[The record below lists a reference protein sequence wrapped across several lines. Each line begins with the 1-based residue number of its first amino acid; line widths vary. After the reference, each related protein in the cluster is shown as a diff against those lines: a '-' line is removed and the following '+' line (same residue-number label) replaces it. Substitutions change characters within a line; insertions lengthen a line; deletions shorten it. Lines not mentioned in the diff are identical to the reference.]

1 MDSGGHDEVNMA
13 AAMASGANGAVSVVF
28 VCAAGS
34 VSGRLVETW
43 TRTGQS
49 LAAVVVSE
57 TRPGKPLP
65 RPFARLARSG
75 VPVVRADYPADWRE
89 IESALGGITADVVL
103 CYGFMRL
110 IPDSFLKRFRHGG
123 VNFHPALLPACRGP
137 HPTRCLVAA
146 GQIEAW
152 GGLTLHTMTEGFDE
166 GAILS
171 HARFLPQ
178 DYLCVRRFEDV
189 LVATMEAMIQ
199 EVLPLHCRGQ
209 VVAHPQEGGAGGW
222 AVYHPRSVIAS
233 SAWTADEVAMAGAFL
248 ARRKGIFL
256 RLDDG
261 RLVRVAGMRRRIGP
275 PCGRKAVVGQATV
288 EFDCRDARVSVFRPN
303 RLGRLGQRLQA
314 WVGRLGRETAV
325 RPLVY
330 ERVDDSKGGM
340 VER

>member
-1 MDSGGHDEVNMA
+1 MDLGGHDEVKKVPA
-13 AAMASGANGAVSVVF
+13 TGPDADASVSVVF

-34 VSGRLVETW
+34 VSGRLIDTW
-43 TRTGQS
+43 VRTGQS

-57 TRPGKPLP
+57 TRPGKSLA

-89 IESALGGITADVVL
+89 IESALGGVTADVLL

-110 IPDSFLKRFRHGG
+110 IPGSFLGRFRSGG
-123 VNFHPALLPACRGP
+123 VNFHPSLLPAYRGP
-137 HPTRCLVAA
+137 HPTRCLVAD
-146 GQIEAW
+146 GQVETW

-166 GAILS
+166 GATLA

-178 DYLCVRRFEDV
+178 DYLCARRFEDV
-189 LVATMEAMIQ
+189 LVSTMTAMIR
-199 EVLPLHCRGQ
+199 EVLPLHCRGL
-209 VVAHPQEGGAGGW
+209 VAARPQEAGAGGC

-261 RLVRVAGMRRRIGP
+261 RLVRVAGMRRRMGP
-275 PCGRKAVVGQATV
+275 PCGRKAVVGLATV
-288 EFDCRDARVSVFRPN
+288 EFDCHDARVSVFRPN
-303 RLGRLGQRLQA
+303 RSGRLAQRLHA
-314 WVGRLGRETAV
+314 WAGRIGRETAA

-330 ERVDDSKGGM
+330 EWVDDPKG
-340 VER
+340 RD

>member
-1 MDSGGHDEVNMA
+1 MGPDAGH
-13 AAMASGANGAVSVVF
+13 AVSVVF
-28 VCAAGS
+28 ICAAGS
-34 VSGRLVETW
+34 VSGRLVDTW

-49 LAAVVVSE
+49 LAAVVISE

-65 RPFARLARSG
+65 RPFVRLARSG
-75 VPVVRADYPADWRE
+75 VPVVRADYPADWQE
-89 IESALGGITADVVL
+89 IESALGGITADVLL

-110 IPDSFLKRFRHGG
+110 IPDSFLQRFQSGG

-137 HPTRCLVAA
+137 HPTRCLVAG
-146 GQIEAW
+146 GQVEDW

-166 GAILS
+166 GAILA

-178 DYLCVRRFEDV
+178 DYLCARRFEDV
-189 LVATMEAMIQ
+189 LVSTMAAMIRD
-199 EVLPLHCRGQ
+199 VLPLHCRGQ
-209 VVAHPQEGGAGGW
+209 VTARPQEVGAGGW

-256 RLDDG
+256 RLGDG
-261 RLVRVAGMRRRIGP
+261 RLVRVAGMWRRMGP
-275 PCGRKAVVGQATV
+275 PCGRKAVVGLATV

-303 RLGRLGQRLQA
+303 RPGRLAQRLHA
-314 WVGRLGRETAV
+314 WAGRLERETAV

-330 ERVDDSKGGM
+330 ERVDGPKG
-340 VER
+340 RD

>member
-1 MDSGGHDEVNMA
+1 MVPDA
-13 AAMASGANGAVSVVF
+13 ASAVSVVF

-43 TRTGQS
+43 ARMGPS

-57 TRPGKPLP
+57 TRRGKPLP

-89 IESALGGITADVVL
+89 IESALGGITADVLL

-110 IPDSFLKRFRHGG
+110 IPGSFLKRFRCGG
-123 VNFHPALLPACRGP
+123 VNFHPALLPAGRGP
-137 HPTRCLVAA
+137 HPTCCLVAD
-146 GQIEAW
+146 GQVEAW

-166 GAILS
+166 GSILAR
-171 HARFLPQ
+171 ARFLPQ
-178 DYLCVRRFEDV
+178 DYLCARRYEDI
-189 LVATMEAMIQ
+189 LVSTMGAMIQ
-199 EVLPLHCRGQ
+199 EVLPLHCRGL
-209 VVAHPQEGGAGGW
+209 VAALPQEGGGGGW

-261 RLVRVAGMRRRIGP
+261 RLVRVAGMRRKMGP
-275 PCGRKAVVGQATV
+275 PCGLKAVVGLATV
-288 EFDCRDARVSVFRPN
+288 EFDCRDARVSAFRPN
-303 RLGRLGQRLQA
+303 RLGRLAQRLHA
-314 WVGRLGRETAV
+314 WAGRLGPEAAV
-325 RPLVY
+325 RPLLY
-330 ERVDDSKGGM
+330 ERVDDPRGEM
-340 VER
+340 EER